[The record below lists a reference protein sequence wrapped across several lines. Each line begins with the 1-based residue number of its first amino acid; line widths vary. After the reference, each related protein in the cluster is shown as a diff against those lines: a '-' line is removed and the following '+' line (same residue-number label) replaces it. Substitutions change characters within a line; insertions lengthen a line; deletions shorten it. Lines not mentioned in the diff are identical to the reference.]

1 MKLKNVPS
9 LKTENTKNQKG
20 VVVSTKKLLKFSH
33 LFCILLSFSL
43 FGISLSFF
51 GLSNEMKQITS
62 SWSPNLQD
70 IGKLKFVSEESV
82 SEKEVS
88 LLVSEMCMPF
98 KNSFV
103 IAEGDGFVVG
113 GLGSLVVKSCLNG
126 KIKKIEKRG
135 LLKAITISHGKGLET
150 VYENLDLVGVNE
162 GDTVKKNTP
171 IGISSSSQ
179 IGFKILLKG
188 KILAGLTV
196 KDGEMFFA

>member
-1 MKLKNVPS
+1 MGYKNVSS
-9 LKTENTKNQKG
+9 LKTENAKKQKG
-20 VVVSTKKLLKFSH
+20 VVFQMGKVWKLSH
-33 LFCILLSFSL
+33 LFCVLLSFSL
-43 FGISLSFF
+43 LGISLSFF

-70 IGKLKFVSEESV
+70 IGKLKFVSEETV

-103 IAEGDGFVVG
+103 TAEGDGFVVN

-126 KIKKIEKRG
+126 KIKKIENKG
-135 LLKAITISHGKGLET
+135 VLKTITISHGKGLET
-150 VYENLDLVGVNE
+150 VYENLDFVGVNE

-179 IGFKILLKG
+179 IGFKVLLKG
-188 KILAGLTV
+188 KTVAGLTV